1 MNNLLDRL
9 VWSGF
14 EWYNYYSDESGDYSS
29 YWNYSFG
36 FYLKSFDIIITT
48 EEYINIRD
56 DSINF
61 ENNIFNKT
69 DVIYYAH
76 SDSLNFEIKTTNF
89 NLFLTAIE
97 QYIKL
102 PDSPCFPLI
111 ELASDN
117 IKKYFSL
124 KPLDMN
130 QTYIMENQIIQN
142 NQENLDILE
151 KYCIAKDKLNS
162 ICY

>member
-9 VWSGF
+9 MWSGF
-14 EWYNYYSDESGDYSS
+14 EWYNYHSDESGDYRSF
-29 YWNYSFG
+29 WNYSFG

-56 DSINF
+56 DNINF
-61 ENNIFNKT
+61 ENDIFNKP
-69 DVIYYAH
+69 DVIYYAN
-76 SDSLNFEIKTTNF
+76 SDNLNFEIKTSNF
-89 NLFLTAIE
+89 NLFLTVIGE
-97 QYIKL
+97 YIKL
-102 PDSPCFPLI
+102 QDKPCFPLI

-117 IKKYFSL
+117 VKKYFSL
-124 KPLDMN
+124 KSLDIN

-151 KYCIAKDKLNS
+151 KYCFAKGKLNS